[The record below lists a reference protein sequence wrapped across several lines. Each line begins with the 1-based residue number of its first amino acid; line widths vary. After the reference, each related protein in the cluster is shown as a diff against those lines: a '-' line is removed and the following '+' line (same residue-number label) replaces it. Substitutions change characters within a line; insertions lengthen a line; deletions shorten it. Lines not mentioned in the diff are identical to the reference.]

1 MAIERQL
8 QGALSTAFTE
18 LIKERNLE
26 HRLSPYSVIE
36 QGRADI
42 TLNNSNG
49 KPLFFI
55 ELKDPTTRDGK
66 TIFNSEVILREL
78 ERSQRLDVQYFGL
91 CNFVALTLM
100 DSKKL
105 YDKASVNDGFFTV
118 EEIKRLGQQE
128 NFAVTK
134 ITENKLKKI
143 ADFYI
148 GKALE
153 LLDKKTI
160 KANQPDEVFIF
171 KIRKLIDLYAY
182 NVTENIF
189 ELYQNDFTIN
199 QKITDYCL
207 KQQWNKPSS
216 YTEIENITHI
226 ALLMLIAKI
235 IFYKAYQ
242 NGKTWQLKEFS
253 VSENI
258 ETAEQ
263 LSKWIWLYLAEFKQ
277 VTNDFELLI
286 GEETD
291 ILYQIPFVSTA
302 TIDLVKEIGSAAK
315 DYDFSKLPYDI
326 IGRIFEELIRE
337 EERHKLGQYFT
348 PPDVIDLINAFCIPT
363 GKETVLDPSCGSGT
377 FLVRAY
383 QRKWEKTKQM
393 HPFLLDQVYG
403 IDISGYATY
412 LAMLNL
418 SVRNMNSKSYPK
430 VLHKDFFY
438 LLPDKQEEMYNQEGI
453 KSKKLLP
460 QFDAIIGNPPYTR
473 QEEIN
478 AFNSNAK
485 GNIANL
491 AKELWKTD
499 TSNRTSIYAY
509 FFYHAAQF
517 LKVGGRL
524 GFIVSSS
531 WMDTDFGAD
540 LQQFLQKYFHIRAII
555 ESSVERFFPSAEVHT
570 NILLLEKKS
579 PLTPEGGTDEIT
591 SNSTFGGWG
600 ATAFVYLHKPLEQLL
615 KKYKTPENLL
625 ETFGKLN
632 TDETDFKINLV
643 PETALA
649 TQNKWSIFLKAPEV
663 YHQILAKGKEVFVPL
678 QELAKVRFGM
688 KTGCNEYFYF
698 VDKTEELK
706 ETEAPQPP
714 KGKFDVITSTPSPLG
729 RAGVGLSG
737 GLCKELLTAINN
749 TENITTIAELKKQK
763 LRAVENGLGELWLI
777 EAKFIKPVILSAR
790 EFKTYYIDLKQVK
803 NCGLVVGLIDS
814 YWEEKTD
821 KNGKTKKSYN
831 IEKYRKDL
839 QKKYPYLYKYV
850 LHGENTII
858 KEQIIAQ
865 KPTCKSR
872 PAWWDLGTKEISQIV
887 FPRRLGAI
895 HKILQNNVVIGSDT
909 LYDTYCKDEETIFLV
924 GIFNSLVFRL
934 FIEMTGRE
942 MTGAITVREVEIYEL
957 NAMLIPYKNLDISGI
972 ETAFLAL
979 KNQAAQGIFEVLD
992 CKTPFG
998 LDLSKVN
1005 VAQRNLDEAV
1015 LEAIGFTDKAE
1026 REMVLTQVYQ
1036 SLIEIIAKRLEK
1048 TDSVT
1053 AVKDKRQSLK
1063 SSVDVVDLQNLVK
1076 QYGLVPANTYG
1087 FARNLQNLLPKL
1099 TADQKL
1105 QQKILSSYWQSAFN
1119 ETYNEQ
1125 VLIERGRGQI
1135 F

>member
-55 ELKDPTTRDGK
+55 ELKDPTTLAGK
-66 TIFNSEVILREL
+66 QIFNSEVVLREAG
-78 ERSQRLDVQYFGL
+78 RSQRLEVQYFGL
-91 CNFVALTLM
+91 CNFVALTLI

-105 YDKASVNDGFFTV
+105 YEKASVSDGSFTV
-118 EEIKRLGQQE
+118 EEITRLGQQE
-128 NFAVTK
+128 NFIVTK
-134 ITENKLKKI
+134 LIENKLKKI

-160 KANQPDEVFIF
+160 KFNQPDEVFIF

-182 NVTENIF
+182 NVTETLF

-242 NGKTWQLKEFS
+242 NGKTWQLKEFT
-253 VSENI
+253 VAENI

-418 SVRNMNSKSYPK
+418 SVRNMNSKSYPRI
-430 VLHKDFFY
+430 LHKDFFY
-438 LLPDKQEEMYNQEGI
+438 LQPNQNEEMYSQDG
-453 KSKKLLP
+453 KKIRNFLP

-478 AFNSNAK
+478 AFNSKAK
-485 GNIANL
+485 DNIANL
-491 AKELWKTD
+491 AKQVWKTE

-531 WMDTDFGAD
+531 WMDTDFGAN
-540 LQQFLQKYFHIRAII
+540 LQQFLQKHFHIRAII

-570 NILLLEKKS
+570 NILLLEKRT
-579 PLTPEGGTDEIT
+579 TPQGLKALAE
-591 SNSTFGGWG
+591 FGS
-600 ATAFVYLHKPLEQLL
+600 TAFVYLHKPLEQLL

-625 ETFGKLN
+625 NSIILSPQGLKALAGVQE
-632 TDETDFKINLV
+632 DFKINLV

-663 YHQILAKGKEVFVPL
+663 YHQILAKGKDIFVPL
-678 QELAKVRFGM
+678 QEIAFVRRGYT
-688 KTGCNEYFYF
+688 TGANEYFYF
-698 VDKTEELK
+698 EDVTEKIQGLKDEQERLWVAINAKEEVNSVEELK
-706 ETEAPQPP
+706 
-714 KGKFDVITSTPSPLG
+714 K
-729 RAGVGLSG
+729 R
-737 GLCKELLTAINN
+737 
-749 TENITTIAELKKQK
+749 K
-763 LRAVENGLGELWLI
+763 LRLLKNGGGEYVLI
-777 EAKFIKPVILSAR
+777 EQQFIKPVILSAR
-790 EFKTYYIDLKQVK
+790 EFKTYYIDFKQIK
-803 NCGLVVGLIDS
+803 NCVLVVGLL
-814 YWEEKTD
+814 D
-821 KNGKTKKSYN
+821 KYKKVKVDGKKQSFTKKYN

-839 QKKYPYLYKYV
+839 QKKYPFLYEYI
-850 LHGENTII
+850 LCGERAFGQTPVA
-858 KEQIIAQ
+858 ERSS
-865 KPTCKSR
+865 CKSR
-872 PAWWDLGTKEISQIV
+872 AAWWDLGTKEISQIA
-887 FPRRLGAI
+887 FTRRLGAI
-895 HKILQNNVVIGSDT
+895 HKICKNEVALVSDT
-909 LYDTYCKDEETIFLV
+909 LYDVHCKDEETNYLA

-979 KNQAAQGIFEVLD
+979 KNQAAQGIFEVLN

-998 LDLSKVN
+998 LELAKVN
-1005 VAQRNLDEAV
+1005 IAQRNLDEAV
-1015 LEAIGFTDKAE
+1015 LEAIGFADKAE
-1026 REMVLTQVYQ
+1026 RETVLIQVYQ

-1063 SSVDVVDLQNLVK
+1063 TSVDVVDLQNLVK

-1125 VLIERGRGQI
+1125 VLIERGKASI

>member
-242 NGKTWQLKEFS
+242 NGKTWQLKEFT

-540 LQQFLQKYFHIRAII
+540 LQQFLQKHFHIRAII

-570 NILLLEKKS
+570 NILLLEKRAINLS
-579 PLTPEGGTDEIT
+579 GGSQPPNRLE
-591 SNSTFGGWG
+591 NK

-625 ETFGKLN
+625 NSIILSPQGLKALAGVQE
-632 TDETDFKINLV
+632 DFKINLV

-678 QELAKVRFGM
+678 QEIAFVRRGYT
-688 KTGCNEYFYF
+688 TGCNEYFYF

-706 ETEAPQPP
+706 ETLPTNLSSGSEY
-714 KGKFDVITSTPSPLG
+714 
-729 RAGVGLSG
+729 LSG
-737 GLCKELLTAINN
+737 GFEPPDRFICKELLTAINN

-865 KPTCKSR
+865 KPTCKGR
-872 PAWWDLGTKEISQIV
+872 PAWWDLGTRNIGDLSYPYI
-887 FPRRLGAI
+887 LGAI
-895 HKILQNNVVIGSDT
+895 HKIPQNKIALVDNNLFDIWCNEQT
-909 LYDTYCKDEETIFLV
+909 NYNFLGGV
-924 GIFNSLVFRL
+924 LNSYIFRL

-942 MTGAITVREVEIYEL
+942 MTGALTVKKVQIYEL
-957 NAMLIPYKNLDISGI
+957 DDLLIPYKNLDISGI

-979 KNQAAQGIFEVLD
+979 KNQAAQGIFEVLN

-998 LDLSKVN
+998 LDLAKVN

-1015 LEAIGFTDKAE
+1015 LEAIGFADKAE

-1053 AVKDKRQSLK
+1053 AVKDKRQAAK

-1076 QYGLVPANTYG
+1076 RYGLVPANTYG

-1125 VLIERGRGQI
+1125 VLIERGRGNI